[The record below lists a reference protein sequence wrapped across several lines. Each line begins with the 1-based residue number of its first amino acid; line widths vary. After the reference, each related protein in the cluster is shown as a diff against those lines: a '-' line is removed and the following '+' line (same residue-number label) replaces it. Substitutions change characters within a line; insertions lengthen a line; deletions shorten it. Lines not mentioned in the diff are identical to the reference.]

1 MSLYAFVCL
10 SSLAISTQILAAAE
24 NSPSNDPVAL
34 PEAVPSQPN
43 SGDSLSVHAPKT
55 PNEDVLKQA
64 RPAQGAPLK
73 PTASIRPPVAGVPQN
88 CADEL
93 NFKLEQFTGAINNEA
108 ARVKIRNEIFVFIKK
123 NGEKIKAGQCLP
135 SNYSKESLCLKLCS
149 RNKEARLGRGSDK
162 ESTLF
167 YGQKKNASSALYT
180 LSYSYGPDLSHG
192 PKIIKLINNESKLT
206 PLMFVSETG
215 ADGSP
220 RGLVF
225 GGGVNVYYPDNNPTS
240 PLHNLVYMNQDKS
253 IDFEKTCKLNWN
265 PHAFLQMTFLQAKK
279 AQLNN
284 KQLSPD
290 ILASLTKEKS
300 EGSFEQPLENNAE
313 FYDDCVVSDSNYS
326 DIVKTTVPQE
336 VVKPAIIAG
345 ILPAAKDLPPMKI
358 DESLAPFPPDVAATK
373 QAELEKQNAAHV
385 ADVAKKAE
393 EAKRVEAARLA
404 EIKRQ
409 EDVRE
414 ANAGVAGAVKP
425 VEQGPTPA
433 PAPTPEKVADRP
445 PVLDPLPVA
454 GDAPAPVP
462 TADAH
467 AAEEAQR
474 KALDENSKKIAED
487 VERLARERADKE
499 RIASEEAAKH
509 AADSL
514 GAGGLM
520 ASVKPGSGVS
530 PQVNPP
536 QSTPQEPALTVING
550 GALPPAPGF
559 NDPANSGETFQP
571 THEATRQPAV
581 TSPSSTP
588 LAQLPDSNAGGAPY
602 YPQSPDAPQY
612 HAANPADL
620 RPEANQKPNST
631 GTNVLFLIGAAV
643 LAFFLVSSI
652 KKK

>member
-1 MSLYAFVCL
+1 MCAH
-10 SSLAISTQILAAAE
+10 ISAATIVP
-24 NSPSNDPVAL
+24 PSADVVAL
-34 PEAVPSQPN
+34 PEAVPTVSN
-43 SGDSLSVHAPKT
+43 SGDSLSAHAPKANT
-55 PNEDVLKQA
+55 EEVVKQKVSDSVI
-64 RPAQGAPLK
+64 PQK
-73 PTASIRPPVAGVPQN
+73 PTVTIKPPVSGVLQN

-149 RNKEARLGRGSDK
+149 RNKEPRLGRGSDK

-167 YGQKKNASSALYT
+167 FGQKKNASSALYT

-192 PKIIKLINNESKLT
+192 PKLIKLINNESKLT

-253 IDFEKTCKLNWN
+253 IDFEQTCKLNWN

-284 KQLSPD
+284 KQLSPE
-290 ILASLTKEKS
+290 ILASLNKDKS

-313 FYDDCVVSDSNYS
+313 FYDDCVVSDSNYN
-326 DIVKTTVPQE
+326 DIVKATVPQE

-345 ILPAAKDLPPMKI
+345 ILPNILPAAKDLPPVKI
-358 DESLAPFPPDVAATK
+358 DESLAPFPPDVAAAK
-373 QAELEKQNAAHV
+373 KAEIEKQKAAHL
-385 ADVAKKAE
+385 ADEAKKAE

-404 EIKRQ
+404 EIKKQ
-409 EDVRE
+409 EEAARE
-414 ANAGVAGAVKP
+414 AMAGVAGAVKP
-425 VEQGPTPA
+425 VAQAPTPA
-433 PAPTPEKVADRP
+433 PVAENSPALIADKP
-445 PVLDPLPVA
+445 PVLDPLPPEA
-454 GDAPAPVP
+454 STPKPDSSE
-462 TADAH
+462 TH
-467 AAEEAQR
+467 AAAEAEK
-474 KALDENSKKIAED
+474 KAMDENSKKIAED
-487 VERLARERADKE
+487 IERLARERAEKD
-499 RIASEEAAKH
+499 RIAAEEAAKH

-514 GAGGLM
+514 GADGLM
-520 ASVKPGSGVS
+520 ASVKPGSGVL

-536 QSTPQEPALTVING
+536 QATPQEPALTVING
-550 GALPPAPGF
+550 GALPAASGAA
-559 NDPANSGETFQP
+559 DPANTGEAFQP
-571 THEATRQPAV
+571 THEATRQPAL
-581 TSPSSTP
+581 TPPSNTP
-588 LAQLPDSNAGGAPY
+588 LAQLPDSSAGAGAYNPH
-602 YPQSPDAPQY
+602 PQSPDAPQY
-612 HAANPADL
+612 HAASPADL